1 MSADSLEDG
10 SEEVQALRAKI
21 EHLRRALDRR
31 DIIGQAKGILMERL
45 ALDANGAFELLAG
58 ISHRTNIP
66 VIEVAQALAER
77 RLVNG
82 LHHKRGS

>member
-58 ISHRTNIP
+58 ISHRTNTP
-66 VIEVAQALAER
+66 LIEVAQALAER
-77 RLVNG
+77 RLRKG
-82 LHHKRGS
+82 LIHRRP